1 MGDMDLLVKVFEAFA
16 NSSENKH
23 VYLSD
28 MKTGKTRWSKSCVEQ
43 FGLPGQM
50 FDDDAKIWLEHIHP
64 DDRAEFLKQMDDISA
79 GKTDTHDMLY
89 RVRNKDGEYVLCT
102 CKGSVIRDD
111 DGNALY
117 FAGTLENHA
126 IASQYDP
133 LTNLPSRQKFL
144 DTLKEIKSHNIPY
157 DVMFL
162 GICDFEVINN
172 VYGYEFGNSV
182 LKDFAQKLQSLDLKA
197 GLFHVGG
204 VKSDMTQFMRLY
216 QNSGKAAASLEEEL
230 SAFHDRLSAFDKT
243 ILEYQNMADG
253 NQPLPDGLS
262 QEDVTILLDAAKEAR
277 SQYAKDGADAWNRHA
292 AEAISGD
299 MMLQM
304 RMVTT
309 MADSGKFGAEPW
321 KLDSSSENF
330 SKDMNAV
337 LNLTG
342 SLRHGFQENIDRIFQ
357 NWESNG
363 YGVEKI
369 QLHISQM
376 AEQSDISQKETIVNA
391 GNDSLAYLQ
400 RAIEDRIFA
409 ASTQLV

>member
-1 MGDMDLLVKVFEAFA
+1 M
-16 NSSENKH
+16 
-23 VYLSD
+23 
-28 MKTGKTRWSKSCVEQ
+28 
-43 FGLPGQM
+43 
-50 FDDDAKIWLEHIHP
+50 
-64 DDRAEFLKQMDDISA
+64 
-79 GKTDTHDMLY
+79 
-89 RVRNKDGEYVLCT
+89 
-102 CKGSVIRDD
+102 
-111 DGNALY
+111 
-117 FAGTLENHA
+117 FAGTGPNMNALQVGTWLNRHRQNAGFGPKALLDATSRLSDNILAMQEQQNA
-126 IASQYDP
+126 RRMQESKASA
-133 LTNLPSRQKFL
+133 
-144 DTLKEIKSHNIPY
+144 
-157 DVMFL
+157 
-162 GICDFEVINN
+162 
-172 VYGYEFGNSV
+172 SV
-182 LKDFAQKLQSLDLKA
+182 SEDSFS
-197 GLFHVGG
+197 FHVGG